1 MDINRSGDPVAKALR
16 MQRIADQFSAVLGY
30 PVTVLNP
37 EDPATAGYEGF
48 RVKTEKGF
56 HADVLTMAD
65 EWRLALVPEG
75 AHEPV
80 FGTDIRY
87 WSFEGRAAL
96 VLALAVGQAAT
107 FDGSEEW
114 RPMGHAYAWDD

>member
-1 MDINRSGDPVAKALR
+1 MDIDKPGDAVAKALR
-16 MQRIADQFSAVLGY
+16 FQRIADQFSAVLRY
-30 PVTVLNP
+30 PVIVLNP
-37 EDPATAGYEGF
+37 EDPTTTGYEGF
-48 RVKTEKGF
+48 RVKTEKGY

-75 AHEPV
+75 AYEPV
-80 FGTDIRY
+80 FGIIRY

-96 VLALAVGQAAT
+96 VLARAVGQAAS

-114 RPMGHAYAWDD
+114 HPIGYTYAWND